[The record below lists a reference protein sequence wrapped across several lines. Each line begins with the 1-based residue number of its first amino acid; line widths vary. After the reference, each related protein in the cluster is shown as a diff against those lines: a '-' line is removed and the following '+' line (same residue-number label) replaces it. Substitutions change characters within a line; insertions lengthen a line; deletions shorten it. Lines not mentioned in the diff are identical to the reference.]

1 MTLPAPGNSIS
12 ANQINVEAERSGTS
26 NAPLSGSSSTPQT
39 GSLVKIYSS
48 PNSDV
53 NQVAPHKYSEFY
65 SKTFTPDNIPQC
77 GGTLNVSGGVG
88 YYTVSINLGAATGAV
103 VIYFAPALI
112 PDGIAFDYNSTVYN
126 KLTAPFVPTT
136 VPRSPLT
143 AAANTL
149 NFVGYI
155 SNTSCSSTDLVNNSP
170 YNLTNYTWNGS
181 AFTASGGSTS
191 VVTSSV
197 NLLGSTVIGQVY
209 TLVVPK
215 TNASVTTGQ
224 LRVAGPCSS
233 TGWSVQVSCPTTLF
247 SWSTCS
253 VQLSAGAACTATQN
267 QTYYFARN
275 ATFSSSTFT
284 DQGNTVPSTN
294 NFVFSD
300 GNGTTP
306 LSNGFYRLTSASTM
320 QVNDGIVTDIQVN
333 VCLP

>member
-12 ANQINVEAERSGTS
+12 AGQINVEAERSETS
-26 NAPLSGSSSTPQT
+26 SAPLSGSSSTPQT
-39 GSLVKIYSS
+39 GSLVKIYSA

-103 VIYFAPALI
+103 VIHFAPANI
-112 PDGIAFDYNSTVYN
+112 PDGIAFEYNGTVYN

-149 NFVGYI
+149 NFVGLTT
-155 SNTSCSSTDLVNNSP
+155 NVSCSSSDLVNNSP
-170 YNLTNYTWNGS
+170 YNLTNYAWNGS
-181 AFTASGGSTS
+181 AFAASGGSTS
-191 VVTSSV
+191 IVTSSV
-197 NLLGSTVIGQVY
+197 NLLGSSGQGQAY

-224 LRVAGPCSS
+224 LRVAGPCSG
-233 TGWSVQVSCPTTLF
+233 TGWSVQVSCPTTLL
-247 SWSTCS
+247 SWSTSS
-253 VQLSAGAACTATQN
+253 VQSSSGAACNASYT

-275 ATFSSSTFT
+275 ASFSSNTFT
-284 DQGNTVPSTN
+284 EDSNTVPSTN

-300 GNGTTP
+300 SSGTTA
-306 LSNGFYRLTSASTM
+306 LSNGFYKLTNATTM

-333 VCLP
+333 ACVP